1 MLDWLKEIL
10 GENYSDEIDKK
21 VSEQIGKGFVSR
33 TDYNA
38 KNESYKRLESELS
51 QRDKQLEELKKV
63 DADGLKEQIEKLQ
76 ESNKTA
82 KNEYEKQLQSLKFS
96 HTLQNALTK
105 AKARNVKAVTALL
118 NQEELKLDGDKIL
131 GLDSQ
136 LETIKTENSYLFED
150 AKPIPQF
157 SASTPGGSSTSMD
170 AIRAAAGLKND
181 K

>member
-76 ESNKTA
+76 ESNKNA
-82 KNEYEKQLQSLKFS
+82 KNEYEKQLESLKFS

-118 NQEELKLDGDKIL
+118 NQDELKLDGDKIL

-150 AKPIPQF
+150 AKPAPQF
-157 SASTPGGSSTSMD
+157 SASTPGGPSTSMD